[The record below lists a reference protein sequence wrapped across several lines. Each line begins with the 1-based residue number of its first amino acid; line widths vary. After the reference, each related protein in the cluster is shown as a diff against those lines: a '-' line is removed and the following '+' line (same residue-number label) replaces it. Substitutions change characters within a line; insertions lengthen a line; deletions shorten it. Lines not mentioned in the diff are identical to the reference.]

1 MKMSYPDHQDQL
13 SFFNKTQSVNIL
25 SDTKFRDAYLL
36 YRRINTL
43 PSGYPSSPSV
53 GQQLWAAVGQDLF

>member
-1 MKMSYPDHQDQL
+1 MNYGMVIRGVMKMAYPDHQDQL
-13 SFFNKTQSVNIL
+13 SFFNKTQ

-43 PSGYPSSPSV
+43 PSSYPSSPSV
-53 GQQLWAAVGQDLF
+53 GQQS